1 MAKKVRVGV
10 IGAGAIGPAH
20 MKGYQAGTDVEITAV
35 CDVDR
40 GRAQAAAAQFGI
52 PNVYRDHRKML
63 AADVVDAVSVCTPNN
78 THMGITIDA
87 LQAGKHVLCEKPI
100 AMNAREARRMVDAA
114 KSAKRILM
122 TAQSMRYSGSA
133 QFLKRL
139 VEKGRFGDIYYA
151 KAAIFRRTGI
161 PRGWFQDKK
170 QSGGGPIVDLG
181 VHMLDIMWWLM
192 GMPKP
197 AIALGATFDHLGTT
211 GQGMGGWGVGYK
223 PDKFSVEDL
232 GVALVRFADG
242 RAVGVE
248 VSWATHTEDSF
259 LLRLFG
265 TKGGAQLFPDLELFE
280 TAADGTKMDITPHAS
295 QLDGYS
301 GETQHFV
308 SCVVKGKQPIS
319 PGSQSVV
326 IMDML
331 DAIYKSAATGRAVPV
346 GGK

>member
-1 MAKKVRVGV
+1 MAKKVRIGV

-20 MKGYQAGTDVEITAV
+20 MKGYMAAADAELTAV

-40 GRAQAAAAQFGI
+40 GRAQAAAEEFGI
-52 PNVYRDHRKML
+52 PNVYVDHRKML

-78 THMGITIDA
+78 THMGLAIDA
-87 LQAGKHVLCEKPI
+87 LNAKKHVLCEKPI
-100 AMNAREARRMVDAA
+100 AMNGKEARRMVDTA
-114 KSAKRILM
+114 KSAGRILM
-122 TAQSMRYSGSA
+122 TAQSMRYSGKA
-133 QFLKRL
+133 QFLKRT
-139 VEKGRFGDIYYA
+139 VESGRLGDIYYA

-181 VHMLDIMWWLM
+181 VHMLDVMWWMM

-197 AIALGATFDHLGTT
+197 VLALGVTFDHLGTT

-248 VSWATHTEDSF
+248 VSWATHTADAF
-259 LLRLFG
+259 FVRLFG
-265 TKGGAQLFPDLELFE
+265 TKGGAELFPDLRLFE
-280 TAADGTKMDITPHAS
+280 MAGDTKTDVTPHAS
-295 QLDGYS
+295 QTDGYA
-301 GETQHFV
+301 GETEHFV
-308 SCVVKGKQPIS
+308 SCILKGQQPIS

-331 DAIYKSAATGRAVPV
+331 DAIYKSAATGKAVPV